1 MTTLSGEGQIN
12 KLIVF
17 DSEKDERER
26 EKERARNTILLLEE
40 LFMGSFLTVF
50 QVLHRGISPIELVF
64 VSLLRM
70 MQKNFSSFP
79 VTCSWTLHII

>member
-1 MTTLSGEGQIN
+1 MTALRGETQIN

-17 DSEKDERER
+17 NSEKDEIE
-26 EKERARNTILLLEE
+26 EARHTVLLLEE
-40 LFMGSFLTVF
+40 LLMDSFLTLL
-50 QVLHRGISPIELVF
+50 QVLHKGVSPVELVF

-79 VTCSWTLHII
+79 VTCSWILHIL